1 MRTARNMAGPGYLT
15 ISAWGIK
22 WRGERDGNAMTTKQ
36 YIELWA
42 CAQDVPREA
51 IEHLGRGRAC
61 MARAKLAGGQY
72 GEIWMDGQ
80 GRYYHCIREGK

>member
-1 MRTARNMAGPGYLT
+1 
-15 ISAWGIK
+15 
-22 WRGERDGNAMTTKQ
+22 MTTKQ

-42 CAQDVPREA
+42 SAQDVPREE

-61 MARAKLAGGQY
+61 LARAELAGGQY

-80 GRYYHCIREGK
+80 GKYYHCIREGK

>member
-1 MRTARNMAGPGYLT
+1 
-15 ISAWGIK
+15 
-22 WRGERDGNAMTTKQ
+22 MTTKQ

-42 CAQDVPREA
+42 CARDVPREE

-61 MARAKLAGGQY
+61 VACAELTSGQY

-80 GRYYHCIREGK
+80 GRYYHCIGEGK

>member
-1 MRTARNMAGPGYLT
+1 MTA
-15 ISAWGIK
+15 
-22 WRGERDGNAMTTKQ
+22 KQ

-42 CAQDVPREA
+42 SARDMPREE
-51 IEHLGRGRAC
+51 IEHLGRDRVC
-61 MARAKLAGGQY
+61 VARAKLASGQC